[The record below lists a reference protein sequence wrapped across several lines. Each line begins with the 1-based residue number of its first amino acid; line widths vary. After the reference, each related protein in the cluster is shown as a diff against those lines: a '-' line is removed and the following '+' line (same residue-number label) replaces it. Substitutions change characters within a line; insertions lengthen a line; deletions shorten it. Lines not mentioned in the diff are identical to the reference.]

1 VSSHYEGPLSDPNA
15 SGRDQSRPYASRPY
29 EQWGGGQSGE
39 SEPTAPSDGIN
50 QGVIN
55 HAPTAE
61 EPLADQPF
69 TYREFVPDRPSSSA
83 YPPPPQRPLYP
94 PPGGYP
100 PPPQL
105 PPGGYPPPPYQ
116 GYSYPYPGIT
126 HSPNGVGVPPHY
138 YYNGYNGYN
147 GYPPAGWWG
156 QPPQPK
162 QDGYRLGVLIAGLA
176 CAILAV
182 LGGLASTLFILL
194 YAALPNQ
201 LTTDTQ
207 NFSAF
212 TLFTAF
218 ALAGVIGGGF
228 SIYHCIRGL
237 LKKPSARLQLPW
249 FWLFLLLYAVV
260 IGISYIL
267 PANDLELS
275 FLPLTIFM
283 VTLLAIFPALSLLAL
298 GVRRLRLPA
307 WPLIHHSNDASAAR
321 LRLSSGE
328 RQWPTSWR
336 RFTLAIT
343 SGGTIGIGLAMLL
356 ELGFLLL
363 LLIGGRQTGVF
374 NFLQCTENPSAPGCG
389 TFTSF
394 GLIFLFIA
402 VIGPIIE
409 ETVKPLGVALFI
421 GRIQS
426 AAEAFILGVSAGIGF
441 ALVET
446 VGYISSG
453 GPDWIAVALERT
465 GASLLHGFGA
475 GMVALGWYYL
485 IHSKE
490 RRIRKAV
497 PYWGYAVFQH
507 FVWNGTAV
515 LALLPD
521 PYGTTLNSWNLNLG
535 FTSLPF
541 LEIVNIIEALL
552 ILTFFVYMVG
562 RLRTTTPTTPPTAE
576 QRPGP
581 TPEPAVASRG

>member
-15 SGRDQSRPYASRPY
+15 SGRDQSRPYTSRPY
-29 EQWGGGQSGE
+29 EQWGEGQSGE
-39 SEPTAPSDGIN
+39 SESTAPLGEIN
-50 QGVIN
+50 N
-55 HAPTAE
+55 APTAA
-61 EPLADQPF
+61 PADQPF

-83 YPPPPQRPLYP
+83 YPPPQQRPLYP

-105 PPGGYPPPPYQ
+105 PPGGYLPPPHQ

-156 QPPQPK
+156 QPPQPR

-201 LTTDTQ
+201 LATDTQ

-237 LKKPSARLQLPW
+237 LKKPSASLRLPW
-249 FWLFLLLYAVV
+249 FWLFLLLYGAV
-260 IGISYIL
+260 IGISYVYAL

-298 GVRRLRLPA
+298 GVRRLRFPA
-307 WPLIHHSNDASAAR
+307 
-321 LRLSSGE
+321 
-328 RQWPTSWR
+328 WPTSWR

-394 GLIFLFIA
+394 DLIFLFIA

-521 PYGTTLNSWNLNLG
+521 PYGTTLNSWNLDLG

-562 RLRTTTPTTPPTAE
+562 RLRTTTSTTPPTAE
-576 QRPGP
+576 RKPGP
-581 TPEPAVASRG
+581 TPEPAVATRA